1 MSVCA
6 SDVIGYMDSLFA
18 DYACPEDYS
27 RNGEQVQGIGEI
39 KAVAFAVDVT
49 LAGLEAA
56 AKNGAGL
63 YVCHHGLFW
72 GAGMTSLTGVD
83 YVKIRCLMK
92 NDMALYAMHLPL
104 DAHREI
110 GHNAKLAELVGME
123 ESLREPFCFEK
134 GQYIGCVGNLAKET
148 SAGELA
154 VLLNGQLE
162 TECRLYG
169 VDAERRV
176 GRVAIVSGMGDS
188 AVQEAVA
195 RKADVLVTGEL
206 RHQYGLLAQELGI
219 GVVVAGHYATETLG
233 LKALM
238 DKIELR
244 FPELNCFWLNAPT
257 GL

>member
-27 RNGEQVQGIGEI
+27 RNGEQVPGIGEI

-49 LAGLEAA
+49 LVGLEWAA
-56 AKNGAGL
+56 ENGVGL

-72 GAGMTSLTGVD
+72 GAGMTSLTGVNS
-83 YVKIRCLMK
+83 VKIRYLMK

-123 ESLREPFCFEK
+123 EGLREPFCFEK
-134 GQYIGCVGNLAKET
+134 GQYIGCVGNLSKET

-154 VLLNGQLE
+154 ALLDERLE
-162 TECRLYG
+162 TKCRLYN
-169 VDAERRV
+169 VDAERKV

-188 AVQEAVA
+188 AVSEAVA
-195 RKADVLVTGEL
+195 RKADVLITGEL
-206 RHQYGLLAQELGI
+206 RHQYGLLAKELGV
-219 GVVVAGHYATETLG
+219 GVIVAGHYATETLG
-233 LKALM
+233 LMALK
-238 DKIELR
+238 DKVKLR
-244 FPELNCFWLNAPT
+244 FPELACFWLNVPT